1 MTDLVVVGGGISG
14 LAAGW
19 EAMRRGADVLVLEA
33 DDRPGGKLH
42 TSPFAGVPL
51 DEGADAFLARVPEA
65 VELCQEVGLGDDL
78 VTPTSGSAYVFSEQ
92 ALRRLPA
99 EQLLGV
105 PTDLDA
111 VAEAGILSAA
121 GLARARDDLAAPD
134 DNPGG
139 DEAVGALVR
148 RRLGDEVLDR
158 LVGPLVGGTW
168 AADCD
173 RLSLQTATPALA
185 AARDADASLV
195 RGAARV
201 RAEAGA
207 SAGESPVFLAPRGG
221 MSRLVGTL
229 AEALGDR
236 LRTGTAVSSV
246 VREGSRWRVE
256 PAGITCDGL
265 VLATPAFV
273 TASLVADVA
282 PEASQLLA
290 GLDHAS
296 VVLVSLALP
305 RAAIDHPLDGSGFLV
320 PRTAGRVVT
329 ACSWVNSKWGHL
341 DIDPD
346 LAVLRVSAGHDGD
359 ERAARAD
366 DDQLLAATLVDLR
379 ELMAVDPGAAPVQVR
394 ISRWL
399 RAFPQPRPGHAAR
412 VRGIDAALR
421 RGGERLAAAGAWR
434 FGVGIPA
441 CIRAARIALD
451 GALPDDVTPAR
462 GRPDTARPAIA
473 PDSHPGETPGRPAGS
488 S

>member
-33 DDRPGGKLH
+33 DERPGGKLR

-65 VELCQEVGLGDDL
+65 VELCRELGLGDRL
-78 VTPTSGSAYVFSEQ
+78 VTPTSGSAYVFSER

-111 VAEAGILSAA
+111 AAESGILSPA
-121 GLARARDDLAAPD
+121 GLARARHDLTAPD

-185 AARDADASLV
+185 AARDRDPSLV

-207 SAGESPVFLAPRGG
+207 AAGEAPVFLAPRGG
-221 MSRLVGTL
+221 MSRLVGAL

-236 LRTGTAVSSV
+236 LRTGTTVSSV
-246 VREGSRWRVE
+246 AREGSRWRVE
-256 PAGITCDGL
+256 PAGITCDGV

-273 TASLVADVA
+273 TASLVADLA
-282 PEASQLLA
+282 PEASRLL
-290 GLDHAS
+290 GGIDHAS

-305 RAAIDHPLDGSGFLV
+305 RGAIDHPLDGSGFLV
-320 PRTAGRVVT
+320 PRTAGRVAT

-346 LAVLRVSAGHDGD
+346 VAVLRVSAGHHGD
-359 ERAARAD
+359 DRAVLAD
-366 DDQLLAATLVDLR
+366 DDQLLAAILVDLR
-379 ELMAVDPGAAPVQVR
+379 ELMAIDPGATPVEVR
-394 ISRWL
+394 VSRWA
-399 RAFPQPRPGHAAR
+399 RAFPQPRPGHAAT
-412 VRGIDAALR
+412 VRAIDAALR
-421 RGGERLAAAGAWR
+421 RGGDGLAATGAWR
-434 FGVGIPA
+434 LGVGIPA
-441 CIRAARIALD
+441 CIRGARTALGHALSE
-451 GALPDDVTPAR
+451 GATTGP
-462 GRPDTARPAIA
+462 
-473 PDSHPGETPGRPAGS
+473 
-488 S
+488 